1 MDINKT
7 TVTLQLHA
15 SGYCTHREFVTISGG
30 SWGHVRYPAGYAVIE
45 HPQHGILLFDTGY
58 ASRFL
63 EATRPFPYSLYAKTT
78 PVCLGESAASQLQR
92 RGVRP
97 EDVKRIIVSH
107 FHGDHIAGLRDFP
120 NAEFMASRKAYE
132 AVKRLKGVS
141 AVRRGFVPALLPDDF
156 EHRLSPIEETPHIA
170 LPEQHPFH
178 AVGGYDLFADGSLIA
193 VDVSGHAEGQFGL
206 FLRTARNECFLCA
219 DAVWSSA
226 AYREER
232 PPHPA
237 AGLIMPSRRQY
248 RESFLR
254 LVELHKRYPDVRI
267 IPSHCMEAW
276 SRHIEGGEPL

>member
-1 MDINKT
+1 MNINKT
-7 TVTLQLHA
+7 NVALQLHA

-30 SWGHVRYPAGYAVIE
+30 SWGHTRYPAGYAVIQ
-45 HPQHGILLFDTGY
+45 HPQHGVMLFDTGY

-63 EATRPFPYSLYAKTT
+63 ETTRALPYSLYAKTT
-78 PVCLGESAASQLQR
+78 PVCLGESAASQLR
-92 RGVRP
+92 RSGVQP

-120 NAEFMASRKAYE
+120 NAEFLASRAAYE
-132 AVKRLKGVS
+132 AVKRLTGLA

-156 EHRLSPIEETPHIA
+156 EQRLSPIEETPRIA
-170 LPEQHPFH
+170 LPDGHPFH

-193 VDVSGHAEGQFGL
+193 VDVSGHAAGQYGL
-206 FLRTARNECFLCA
+206 FLRTERNECFLCA

-226 AYREER
+226 AYREDR

-248 RESFLR
+248 RDTFQR
-254 LVELHKRYPDVRI
+254 IVQLHKRYPQLCI

-276 SRHIEGGEPL
+276 NRYIEGGEVL